1 MSNLN
6 KNYQEL
12 ENTEIIINDFV
23 KELFIKSDYIINK
36 NTKYI

>member
-36 NTKYI
+36 KY